1 MNERDSL
8 PIGILLGAVTPVL
21 GYILI
26 DFVVKILIKNGIIAA
41 LSGSVY
47 DSRMRTI
54 LLIAIVCN
62 LLPFN
67 IAKNKRWDRT
77 MRGIVFPTLVY
88 VGYWMYMYAGSLM
101 QS

>member
-8 PIGILLGAVTPVL
+8 PIGILLGAVTPIL
-21 GYILI
+21 GYLII
-26 DFVVKILIKNGIIAA
+26 DFIVKILVKNGLIAA
-41 LSGSVY
+41 LSGSVH

-67 IAKNKRWDRT
+67 IAKNRRWDRT

-88 VGYWMYMYAGSLM
+88 VGYWMYMYAGKLM
-101 QS
+101 